1 MRRTGGAS
9 VRAGGDWVG
18 PVKASDDFDAFYTGS
33 YRRLV
38 GQVYAMVGHLGEAE
52 DAVQEAY
59 CRAWQRWSSVREYTD
74 PEAWVRTVAY
84 RVAVSSWRKAVNRL
98 TAHRRHGPP
107 DPVPDIGPEQIAFVE
122 CLRALTPEQRR
133 AVVLHHLVGLTVDDI
148 AAETGV
154 PVGTVKSRLARGR
167 KAMAAL
173 LDKEANADV

>member
-1 MRRTGGAS
+1 M
-9 VRAGGDWVG
+9 
-18 PVKASDDFDAFYTGS
+18 KATDDFDAFYTSS

-38 GQVYAMVGHLGEAE
+38 GQIYAMVGNLGEAE

-59 CRAWQRWSSVREYTD
+59 CRAWQRWSSVREYGD

-107 DPVPDIGPEQIAFVE
+107 EPLPDIGPEQVALVE

-133 AVVLHHLVGLTVDDI
+133 VVVLHHLVGLTVEDI

-167 KAMAAL
+167 KTLAEFL
-173 LDKEANADV
+173 SKEANVDVW